1 LASDKDSSHSPGR
14 QRAGKPPQVPE
25 QQSVTAVQG
34 APAGAHAARQA
45 SLPET
50 LGAQMPGQQSVARA
64 QGRPAARQEP
74 GIAQRE
80 LASQVAALSQHSV
93 GFLHASPVALH
104 PGVSAQRSTP
114 SGTVRQVPEQQSSFD

>member
-1 LASDKDSSHSPGR
+1 M
-14 QRAGKPPQVPE
+14 
-25 QQSVTAVQG
+25 QG
-34 APAGAHAARQA
+34 APAGAQASRQA
-45 SLPET
+45 SLPEV
-50 LGAQMPGQQSVARA
+50 LGPQMPEQQSEARA
-64 QGRPAARQEP
+64 QGRPAPRQEP
-74 GIAQRE
+74 GTEQRE